1 MVHNTPSP
9 PNAPSSANPTSPTS
23 LCASL
28 LLHPIGC
35 GKARSVGQASTPDAD
50 FIGVAFR
57 CQPRATQLI
66 DRMMSVQ
73 LKGRRIEEGDF
84 DLDPLGPC
92 GLPETLGTLCIKY
105 VTTQRSPSTLLR
117 DSLPLLAIKRHDKGT
132 QPISMIS
139 RERPQLTSGR
149 ALLIVKKFFS
159 HWS

>member
-1 MVHNTPSP
+1 MVHHTPAP
-9 PNAPSSANPTSPTS
+9 PNAPSSANPTSQTS
-23 LCASL
+23 LSASL
-28 LLHPIGC
+28 ALHPIGC
-35 GKARSVGQASTPDAD
+35 EKVRSVGQASTPDAG
-50 FIGVAFR
+50 FIGITFL

-92 GLPETLGTLCIKY
+92 GLPQTLGTLCIEY
-105 VTTQRSPSTLLR
+105 VTTPRSPSTLLR
-117 DSLPLLAIKRHDKGT
+117 ASLPLLAIKRYDRGT
-132 QPISMIS
+132 KPIYMIS